1 VYGLSH
7 SSFEKLEI
15 NLKKIY
21 LRLAGGLGNQI
32 FQYTAAL
39 LIKKENDLIYF
50 YTKALSNYRAGRS
63 LELVNFF
70 DLPQTTY
77 FHVSPFASFIFKFRL
92 AKITSFFGC
101 NDLNFSSILS
111 NKNAHHTKGPFY
123 LDGYFQ
129 DAWSYEHIQPLLVQL
144 SRDLKKDK
152 FNNEPYSQY
161 DCIMHIRGS
170 DFLANLDNSLNSVDF
185 YIDAIKLLKSSHAVT
200 NVYVVTDDL
209 QYSKSMLDIIKSKFK
224 DINFYLDHERKS
236 LFDDFMILL
245 HAKSRVI
252 GTSTFAWWASALD
265 DKKSI
270 TMSPKSWKLNFNR
283 KLVLPWEELVNS

>member
-1 VYGLSH
+1 L
-7 SSFEKLEI
+7 
-15 NLKKIY
+15 NKIY

-32 FQYTAAL
+32 FQYATAL
-39 LIKKENDLIYF
+39 LIKKNDDPIYF
-50 YTKALSNYRAGRS
+50 YTRALNTYKASRN
-63 LELVNFF
+63 LELINFF
-70 DLPQTTY
+70 ELPKAT
-77 FHVSPFASFIFKFRL
+77 FFNASFFANIIFKFRL
-92 AKITSFFGC
+92 AKMSPFFGF
-101 NDLNFSSILS
+101 NDLNFPKFLSS
-111 NKNAHHTKGPFY
+111 KNTNQAKGSIY

-129 DAWSYEHIQPLLVQL
+129 DAWTYRHIQPLLVDL
-144 SRDLKKDK
+144 FESLKKNQ

-224 DINFYLDHERKS
+224 DINFYLDNERKS

-265 DKKSI
+265 EKKSI
-270 TMSPKSWKLNFNR
+270 TMSPKSWKLNFDR
-283 KLVLPWEELVNS
+283 KLVLPWEKLVNS